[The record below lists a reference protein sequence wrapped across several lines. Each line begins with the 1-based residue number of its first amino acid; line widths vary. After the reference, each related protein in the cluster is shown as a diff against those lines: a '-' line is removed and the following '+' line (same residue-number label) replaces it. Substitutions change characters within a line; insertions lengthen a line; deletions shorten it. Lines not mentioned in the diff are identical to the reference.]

1 MVKEISAE
9 DFIKLDKSK
18 ITIVDMREEKELTNK
33 RFEGSINIPISKFW
47 VGVDN
52 IPKDK
57 PVYVFCNSGY
67 FSEEMVIL
75 LEERGY
81 DAINV
86 LGGYEA
92 IKILKE
98 GKYGKKRSILR

>member
-1 MVKEISAE
+1 MKEISAK
-9 DFIKLDKSK
+9 DFVKLDKSK
-18 ITIVDMREEKELTNK
+18 ITIIDLREEKEYHNEN
-33 RFEGSINIPISKFW
+33 FENSINIPFSKFW
-47 VGVDN
+47 IGVDN

-81 DAINV
+81 NATNI
-86 LGGYEA
+86 LGGYKA
-92 IKILKE
+92 IKGVKC
-98 GKYGKKRSILR
+98 

>member
-1 MVKEISAE
+1 MVKEISAQ
-9 DFIKLDKSK
+9 DFVKLDKDK
-18 ITIVDMREEKELTNK
+18 ITIVDMREEIEYSDN
-33 RFEGSINIPISKFW
+33 RFEKSINIPVSKFW
-47 VGVDN
+47 VEVDN

-81 DAINV
+81 DATNV
-86 LGGYEA
+86 LGGWQK
-92 IKILKE
+92 IKNFMI
-98 GKYGKKRSILR
+98 

>member
-1 MVKEISAE
+1 MVKEISAQ
-9 DFIKLDKSK
+9 DFVKLDKDK
-18 ITIVDMREEKELTNK
+18 ITIVDMREQKERQNAC
-33 RFEGSINIPISKFW
+33 FEGSINIPISKFW

-81 DAINV
+81 DATNV
-86 LGGYEA
+86 LGGWQE
-92 IKILKE
+92 IKS
-98 GKYGKKRSILR
+98 YF

>member
-1 MVKEISAE
+1 MVKEISAQ
-9 DFIKLDKSK
+9 DFVKLDKDK
-18 ITIVDMREEKELTNK
+18 ITIVDMREQKERQNAC
-33 RFEGSINIPISKFW
+33 FEGSINIPISKFW
-47 VGVDN
+47 AGVDN

-81 DAINV
+81 DATNV
-86 LGGYEA
+86 LGGWKE
-92 IKILKE
+92 IKSCL
-98 GKYGKKRSILR
+98 

>member
-1 MVKEISAE
+1 MKEISAQ
-9 DFIKLDKSK
+9 DFVKLDKDK
-18 ITIVDMREEKELTNK
+18 ITIVDKREETEYSDN
-33 RFEGSINIPISKFW
+33 RFEKSINIPVSKFW
-47 VGVDN
+47 AKVDN

-81 DAINV
+81 DATNV
-86 LGGYEA
+86 LGGWQK
-92 IKILKE
+92 IKSYI
-98 GKYGKKRSILR
+98 

>member
-1 MVKEISAE
+1 MKEISAQ
-9 DFIKLDKSK
+9 DFVKLDKDK
-18 ITIVDMREEKELTNK
+18 ITIVDMREETEYSDN
-33 RFEGSINIPISKFW
+33 RFEKSINIPVSKFW
-47 VGVDN
+47 AKVDN

-81 DAINV
+81 DATNV
-86 LGGYEA
+86 LGGWQK
-92 IKILKE
+92 IKSYI
-98 GKYGKKRSILR
+98 

>member
-1 MVKEISAE
+1 MKEISAQ
-9 DFIKLDKSK
+9 DFVKLDKDK
-18 ITIVDMREEKELTNK
+18 ITIVDMREETEYSDN
-33 RFEGSINIPISKFW
+33 RFEKSINIPVSKFW
-47 VGVDN
+47 VEVDN

-81 DAINV
+81 DATNV
-86 LGGYEA
+86 LGGYKE
-92 IKILKE
+92 IKKFI
-98 GKYGKKRSILR
+98 I

>member
-1 MVKEISAE
+1 MVKEISAQ
-9 DFIKLDKSK
+9 DFVTLDKTK
-18 ITIVDMREEKELTNK
+18 ITIVDMREEKEYSDNG
-33 RFEGSINIPISKFW
+33 FEGSMNIPVSKFW

-81 DAINV
+81 DATNV
-86 LGGYEA
+86 LGGYKE
-92 IKILKE
+92 IKNFMI
-98 GKYGKKRSILR
+98 

>member
-1 MVKEISAE
+1 MVKEISAQ
-9 DFIKLDKSK
+9 DFIKLDKNK
-18 ITIVDMREEKELTNK
+18 ITIVDMREESEYSNK
-33 RFEGSINIPISKFW
+33 NIEGSINIPVSKFW
-47 VGVDN
+47 AGIDN

-81 DAINV
+81 NATNV
-86 LGGYEA
+86 LGGYKEIEFLQSKNEA
-92 IKILKE
+92 
-98 GKYGKKRSILR
+98 

>member
-1 MVKEISAE
+1 MVKEISAQ
-9 DFIKLDKSK
+9 DFVKLDKTK
-18 ITIVDMREEKELTNK
+18 ITIVDMREEKEYSNDC
-33 RFEGSINIPISKFW
+33 FEGSVNIPISKFW
-47 VGVDN
+47 EGIDN

-81 DAINV
+81 NATNV
-86 LGGYEA
+86 SGGYKE
-92 IKILKE
+92 IKIA
-98 GKYGKKRSILR
+98 RQF

>member
-1 MVKEISAE
+1 MVKEISAK
-9 DFIKLDKSK
+9 DFIKLDKNK
-18 ITIVDMREEKELTNK
+18 ITIVDMREESKYNNK
-33 RFEGSINIPISKFW
+33 NIKGSINIPISKFW
-47 VGVDN
+47 TGVDN

-81 DAINV
+81 DATNV
-86 LGGYEA
+86 LGGWQK
-92 IKILKE
+92 IKSYI
-98 GKYGKKRSILR
+98 

>member
-1 MVKEISAE
+1 MKEISAQ
-9 DFIKLDKSK
+9 DFIKLDKDK
-18 ITIVDMREEKELTNK
+18 ITIVDMREETEYRDNH
-33 RFEGSINIPISKFW
+33 FEKSINIPISKFW

-67 FSEEMVIL
+67 FSKEMVIL

-81 DAINV
+81 NATNV
-86 LGGYEA
+86 LGGWQEIKH
-92 IKILKE
+92 IKITE
-98 GKYGKKRSILR
+98 GDF

>member
-1 MVKEISAE
+1 MKEISAQ
-9 DFIKLDKSK
+9 DFVKLDKDK
-18 ITIVDMREEKELTNK
+18 ITIVDMREKTEYSDN
-33 RFEGSINIPISKFW
+33 RFDKSINSPVSKFW
-47 VGVDN
+47 VEVDN

-81 DAINV
+81 DATNI
-86 LGGYEA
+86 LGGWEK
-92 IKILKE
+92 IK
-98 GKYGKKRSILR
+98 SCF

>member
-1 MVKEISAE
+1 MVKEISAK
-9 DFIKLDKSK
+9 DFIKLDKNK
-18 ITIVDMREEKELTNK
+18 ITIVDMREEKERQNAFFK
-33 RFEGSINIPISKFW
+33 GSINIPVSKFW
-47 VGVDN
+47 AGVDN

-81 DAINV
+81 DATNV

-98 GKYGKKRSILR
+98 GKYGKKKCILR

>member
-1 MVKEISAE
+1 MKEISAQ
-9 DFIKLDKSK
+9 DFVKLDKDK
-18 ITIVDMREEKELTNK
+18 ITIVDMRDETKYSDNHFEK
-33 RFEGSINIPISKFW
+33 SVNIPVSKFW
-47 VGVDN
+47 VKVDN

-81 DAINV
+81 DATNV
-86 LGGYEA
+86 LGGYKE
-92 IKILKE
+92 IKKFI
-98 GKYGKKRSILR
+98 I

>member
-1 MVKEISAE
+1 MVKEISAQ
-9 DFIKLDKSK
+9 DFVKLDKSK
-18 ITIVDMREEKELTNK
+18 ITILDLREEKEALKEPFKNA
-33 RFEGSINIPISKFW
+33 INVPFSKIW
-47 VGVDN
+47 TGIDD

-67 FSEEMVIL
+67 FSEETAIL

-86 LGGYEA
+86 LGGYLA
-92 IKILKE
+92 FKE
-98 GKYGKKRSILR
+98 DKKC

>member
-1 MVKEISAE
+1 MVKEISAQ
-9 DFIKLDKSK
+9 DFVKLDKDK
-18 ITIVDMREEKELTNK
+18 ITTVDMRKESEYNNK
-33 RFEGSINIPISKFW
+33 NIEGSINIPISKFW

-52 IPKDK
+52 IPKNK

-81 DAINV
+81 DATNV
-86 LGGYEA
+86 LGGWQK
-92 IKILKE
+92 IKSYI
-98 GKYGKKRSILR
+98 

>member
-1 MVKEISAE
+1 MVKEISAQ
-9 DFIKLDKSK
+9 DFVKLDKDK
-18 ITIVDMREEKELTNK
+18 ITTVDMRKESEYNNK
-33 RFEGSINIPISKFW
+33 NIEGSINIPISKFW

-52 IPKDK
+52 IPKNK

-81 DAINV
+81 DATNV
-86 LGGYEA
+86 LGGWQK
-92 IKILKE
+92 IKSCL
-98 GKYGKKRSILR
+98 

>member
-1 MVKEISAE
+1 MVKEISAQ
-9 DFIKLDKSK
+9 DFVKLDKDK
-18 ITIVDMREEKELTNK
+18 ITIVDMREETEYSDN
-33 RFEGSINIPISKFW
+33 RFEKSINIPVSKFW
-47 VGVDN
+47 TEVEN

-81 DAINV
+81 DATNV
-86 LGGYEA
+86 LGGYKE
-92 IKILKE
+92 IKKFI
-98 GKYGKKRSILR
+98 I

>member
-1 MVKEISAE
+1 MKEISAQ
-9 DFIKLDKSK
+9 DFVKLDKDK
-18 ITIVDMREEKELTNK
+18 ITIVDMREKTEYSDN
-33 RFEGSINIPISKFW
+33 RFDKSINIPVSKFW

-86 LGGYEA
+86 LGGYKE
-92 IKILKE
+92 IKNFI
-98 GKYGKKRSILR
+98 I

>member
-1 MVKEISAE
+1 MVKEISAQ
-9 DFIKLDKSK
+9 DFVKLDKSK
-18 ITIVDMREEKELTNK
+18 ITIVDMREETEDGDD
-33 RFEGSINIPISKFW
+33 RFEKSINSPVSKFW
-47 VGVDN
+47 AEIDN

-81 DAINV
+81 DATNV
-86 LGGYEA
+86 LGGYKE
-92 IKILKE
+92 ITILKE
-98 GKYGKKRSILR
+98 GKNE

>member
-1 MVKEISAE
+1 MVKEISAQ

-18 ITIVDMREEKELTNK
+18 ITIVDMREEQEYSNNG
-33 RFEGSINIPISKFW
+33 FEGSLNIPVSKFW
-47 VGVDN
+47 AGVDN

-57 PVYVFCNSGY
+57 PVYVFCESGY

-81 DAINV
+81 DATNV
-86 LGGYEA
+86 LGGYKE
-92 IKILKE
+92 IKLLQSKKLKDGRIE
-98 GKYGKKRSILR
+98 V